1 MVSLNQIITDLR
13 ELGEYVRLNR
23 HRQRERKLRRKYL
36 HRLEELPLS
45 NLERVV
51 LMLLMTQ
58 SKKRQDHYEDKIFGL
73 LTTEAREL
81 ARKQH
86 RLWEGAAKVSAQCLS
101 ELGEQ

>member
-1 MVSLNQIITDLR
+1 MNRLKRIITDLR
-13 ELGEYVRLNR
+13 GLCEYIKLNR
-23 HRQRERKLRRKYL
+23 HRQRERRLRRKYL

-81 ARKQH
+81 AHKQRK
-86 RLWEGAAKVSAQCLS
+86 LWEGAAKMSTQCLS

>member
-1 MVSLNQIITDLR
+1 MVDLRRIITDLR
-13 ELGEYVRLNR
+13 GLGEYIRLNR

>member
-1 MVSLNQIITDLR
+1 MI
-13 ELGEYVRLNR
+13 RLNR
-23 HRQRERKLRRKYL
+23 IIKDLRVIAEQVILDWHRQRERKLRRKYL

-51 LMLLMTQ
+51 LTLLMTQ

-86 RLWEGAAKVSAQCLS
+86 RLWEGAAKMSAQCLR
-101 ELGEQ
+101 ELEL

>member
-1 MVSLNQIITDLR
+1 MVDLRRIITDLR
-13 ELGEYVRLNR
+13 GLGEYIRLNR
-23 HRQRERKLRRKYL
+23 HLQRERKLRRKYL

-86 RLWEGAAKVSAQCLS
+86 RLWEGAAKMSAQCLG

>member
-1 MVSLNQIITDLR
+1 
-13 ELGEYVRLNR
+13 
-23 HRQRERKLRRKYL
+23 
-36 HRLEELPLS
+36 
-45 NLERVV
+45 V

-73 LTTEAREL
+73 LSTEARVL

-86 RLWEGAAKVSAQCLS
+86 RLWEGAAKMSAQCLR